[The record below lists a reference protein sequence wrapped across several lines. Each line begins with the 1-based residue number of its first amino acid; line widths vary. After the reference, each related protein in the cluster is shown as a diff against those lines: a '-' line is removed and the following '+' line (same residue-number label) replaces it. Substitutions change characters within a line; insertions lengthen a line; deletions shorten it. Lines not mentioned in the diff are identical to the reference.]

1 VNELDA
7 LTRDY
12 RTAFLRY
19 LPRREE
25 AALTRGYELGRG
37 AVTAGVSML
46 DLTRIH
52 HEILLDVL
60 RNTRPEEI
68 IDVAS
73 AAAEFLLEVLAI
85 YDMTNAGS
93 FAEAD
98 VPQRRPASI
107 RRGGHRPLS
116 RSLAC
121 RTAHSPKMIRTLEP
135 GLTDETG
142 EDARCRSRLAR
153 RDMPPGAEPA

>member
-1 VNELDA
+1 MNELDA

-25 AALTRGYELGRG
+25 VALTRGYELGRG
-37 AVTAGVSML
+37 AVTAGVSIL

-60 RNTRPEEI
+60 RDTRAEEI

-73 AAAEFLLEVLAI
+73 AAAEFLLEVLAT
-85 YDMTNAGS
+85 YDMT
-93 FAEAD
+93 
-98 VPQRRPASI
+98 QRRLLS
-107 RRGGHRPLS
+107 GG
-116 RSLAC
+116 
-121 RTAHSPKMIRTLEP
+121 
-135 GLTDETG
+135 
-142 EDARCRSRLAR
+142 
-153 RDMPPGAEPA
+153 